1 MRLGEYRETAMTRSD
16 FCGLAAV
23 ASAARCFFGTY
34 GLPQLHDAFAKAFL
48 DFLRSIGLDLTNRQP
63 INLAVTAL
71 TLRCV
76 M

>member
-16 FCGLAAV
+16 FCGL

-48 DFLRSIGLDLTNRQP
+48 DFLRSIGLDLTNRRP